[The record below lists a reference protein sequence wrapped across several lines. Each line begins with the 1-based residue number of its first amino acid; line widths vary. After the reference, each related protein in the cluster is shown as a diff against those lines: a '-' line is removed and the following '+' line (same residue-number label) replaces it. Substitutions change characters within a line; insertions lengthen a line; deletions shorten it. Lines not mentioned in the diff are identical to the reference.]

1 MPGGVGGVQSIMAA
15 PYPDFLVTDL
25 TLPQS
30 HWADVQVD
38 LRPEPRLFAAGCRGF
53 LLDWVASEGQAVM
66 DGHGGQHGK
75 ADGDDE
81 VSE

>member
-30 HWADVQVD
+30 HWADDKSIYD
-38 LRPEPRLFAAGCRGF
+38 LNR
-53 LLDWVASEGQAVM
+53 
-66 DGHGGQHGK
+66 
-75 ADGDDE
+75 
-81 VSE
+81 